1 MACLSVS
8 IGSWPIAQPIENHW
22 ITLNGGMLFDS
33 NLAAMTES
41 VTTPRSRSRSDRS
54 STRARERSAAAARSV
69 SAADAQPERAAAG
82 DAARDERTLD
92 LFGDPVLAPHDDG
105 SASGPSSRDDDPRV
119 SASAQERGGDS
130 EGDSARQATLDGFEA
145 EAAVAGAGEAI
156 APTIAAAHD
165 EDRDGMTADGQTTAV
180 HVSDG
185 VASDEAVAKTTEPI
199 PAAEAGANDV
209 AANRDVDA
217 SAAHAGT
224 RVLDDVAASDVAATR
239 VADAAARNDESAPNA
254 DNVTPAGDTHES
266 AHRNPASVVDD
277 VPVAEAIAE
286 AGVAAVSAAADAIP
300 STQRAEIAADAT
312 RATAAPRRRSEPSA
326 PKARRAASA
335 SARRATDDVPEEPPA
350 TVAATA
356 PPDSQPASDKRSSVE
371 RPADGSAPPASAAT
385 FVTKPSIDTSPAAP
399 DARGLVS
406 SDRLA
411 ALQAEVTRLTHA
423 ADREKRRVN
432 RLLLALAIV
441 VLATLVALI
450 MQTRQIAHLN
460 RDAAAQQLRID
471 RLAADLSTQQ
481 ASVMTLQEHHEALL
495 SQVDRLQR
503 AVSRDTAAKRVRR
516 AR

>member
-1 MACLSVS
+1 
-8 IGSWPIAQPIENHW
+8 
-22 ITLNGGMLFDS
+22 
-33 NLAAMTES
+33 MTES

-54 STRARERSAAAARSV
+54 STRARQRSAAAAPSV
-69 SAADAQPERAAAG
+69 SAAAAQPERAAAA

-92 LFGDPVLAPHDDG
+92 LFGDPVFARDDDV
-105 SASGPSSRDDDPRV
+105 SAAGPSSRDDDAR
-119 SASAQERGGDS
+119 ASAPTAERGDGS

-145 EAAVAGAGEAI
+145 EAAVASVAGADEMT
-156 APTIAAAHD
+156 APTTAALHE
-165 EDRDGMTADGQTTAV
+165 EDRDGMTADVQKNAV
-180 HVSDG
+180 HSSDG
-185 VASDEAVAKTTEPI
+185 VAANETVAKTTEPI
-199 PAAEAGANDV
+199 PAAEAGANDA

-217 SAAHAGT
+217 PAAHAST

-239 VADAAARNDESAPNA
+239 VPEAAVRNDEGAPNA
-254 DNVTPAGDTHES
+254 DNATPAGDAHES
-266 AHRNPASVVDD
+266 AQRNPASVVDD

-286 AGVAAVSAAADAIP
+286 AGVAAASAAADAIP

-312 RATAAPRRRSEPSA
+312 RATPAARRRSEPSA

-335 SARRATDDVPEEPPA
+335 SARRATDDVPGEPVT

-356 PPDSQPASDKRSSVE
+356 PADPQSASDTRSSAE
-371 RPADGSAPPASAAT
+371 RPADGSATPASAAT
-385 FVTKPSIDTSPAAP
+385 FVTKPSIDTSPTAP
-399 DARGLVS
+399 DTRGLVS

-411 ALQAEVTRLTHA
+411 ALQADVTRLTHS

-450 MQTRQIAHLN
+450 MQTRQIAHLKQ
-460 RDAAAQQLRID
+460 DAAAQQLRID

>member
-1 MACLSVS
+1 M
-8 IGSWPIAQPIENHW
+8 
-22 ITLNGGMLFDS
+22 
-33 NLAAMTES
+33 
-41 VTTPRSRSRSDRS
+41 
-54 STRARERSAAAARSV
+54 SAAA
-69 SAADAQPERAAAG
+69 AQPERAAAA

-92 LFGDPVLAPHDDG
+92 LFGDPVFARDDDV
-105 SASGPSSRDDDPRV
+105 SAAGPSSRDDDAR
-119 SASAQERGGDS
+119 ASAPTAERGDGS

-145 EAAVAGAGEAI
+145 EAAVASVAGADEMT
-156 APTIAAAHD
+156 APTTAALHE
-165 EDRDGMTADGQTTAV
+165 EDRDGMTADVQKNAV
-180 HVSDG
+180 HSSDG
-185 VASDEAVAKTTEPI
+185 VAANETVAKTTEPI
-199 PAAEAGANDV
+199 PAAEAGANDA

-217 SAAHAGT
+217 PAAHAST

-266 AHRNPASVVDD
+266 AQRNPASVVDD

-286 AGVAAVSAAADAIP
+286 AGVAAASAAADAIP

-312 RATAAPRRRSEPSA
+312 RATPAARRRSEPSA

-335 SARRATDDVPEEPPA
+335 SARRATDDVPEEPVT

-356 PPDSQPASDKRSSVE
+356 PADPQSASDTRSSAE
-371 RPADGSAPPASAAT
+371 RPADGSATPASAAT
-385 FVTKPSIDTSPAAP
+385 FVTKPSIDTSPTAP
-399 DARGLVS
+399 DTRGLVS

-411 ALQAEVTRLTHA
+411 ALQADVTRLTHS

-450 MQTRQIAHLN
+450 MQTRQIAHLKQ
-460 RDAAAQQLRID
+460 DAAAQQLRID

-503 AVSRDTAAKRVRR
+503 AVSRDPAVKRVRR

>member
-1 MACLSVS
+1 
-8 IGSWPIAQPIENHW
+8 
-22 ITLNGGMLFDS
+22 
-33 NLAAMTES
+33 MTES

-69 SAADAQPERAAAG
+69 TAAAAQPERAAAG

-105 SASGPSSRDDDPRV
+105 SASGPSSRDDDARV

-145 EAAVAGAGEAI
+145 EPAVATVTGAGEAI
-156 APTIAAAHD
+156 APTIAPGHD
-165 EDRDGMTADGQTTAV
+165 EDRDGMTADAQTTAV
-180 HVSDG
+180 HFSDG
-185 VASDEAVAKTTEPI
+185 VAPDETVAKTTEPI
-199 PAAEAGANDV
+199 PAAEAGANA

-217 SAAHAGT
+217 PAAHAGT
-224 RVLDDVAASDVAATR
+224 RVLDDVAAANVAATR
-239 VADAAARNDESAPNA
+239 VSDTAARNDESPSDSDNAAPL
-254 DNVTPAGDTHES
+254 GDVHES

-277 VPVAEAIAE
+277 APVAEAIAE

-312 RATAAPRRRSEPSA
+312 RATPVPRRRSEPSA

-335 SARRATDDVPEEPPA
+335 SARRATDDVPEEPVA

-356 PPDSQPASDKRSSVE
+356 PADPQSASDKRSSVE
-371 RPADGSAPPASAAT
+371 RPADGPAPPASAAT

-411 ALQAEVTRLTHA
+411 ALQADVTRLTHA

-450 MQTRQIAHLN
+450 MQTRQIARLKQ
-460 RDAAAQQLRID
+460 DAAAQQLRID

-503 AVSRDTAAKRVRR
+503 AVSRDTAVKRVRR

>member
-1 MACLSVS
+1 
-8 IGSWPIAQPIENHW
+8 
-22 ITLNGGMLFDS
+22 
-33 NLAAMTES
+33 MTES

-69 SAADAQPERAAAG
+69 SAAAAQPERAAAG

-145 EAAVAGAGEAI
+145 EAPVATVAGAGEAI
-156 APTIAAAHD
+156 APTIAAVHD
-165 EDRDGMTADGQTTAV
+165 EDRDGMTADAQTTAV
-180 HVSDG
+180 HFSDG
-185 VASDEAVAKTTEPI
+185 VAPDETVAKTTEPI
-199 PAAEAGANDV
+199 PAAEAGANA

-217 SAAHAGT
+217 PAAHAST
-224 RVLDDVAASDVAATR
+224 RVLDDVAASGVAATR

-254 DNVTPAGDTHES
+254 DNVIPAGDTHES
-266 AHRNPASVVDD
+266 AQRNPASVVDD
-277 VPVAEAIAE
+277 VPVAEAIAPTIAE
-286 AGVAAVSAAADAIP
+286 AGVAAASAAADATP
-300 STQRAEIAADAT
+300 SAQRAEIAADAT
-312 RATAAPRRRSEPSA
+312 RATPAARRRSEPSA

-335 SARRATDDVPEEPPA
+335 SARRAKDDVPEEPAA

-356 PPDSQPASDKRSSVE
+356 PADPHPASDARSSAE

-411 ALQAEVTRLTHA
+411 ALQADVTRLTHS

-441 VLATLVALI
+441 ALATLVALI
-450 MQTRQIAHLN
+450 MQTRQIAHLKQ
-460 RDAAAQQLRID
+460 DAAAQQLRID

>member
-1 MACLSVS
+1 
-8 IGSWPIAQPIENHW
+8 
-22 ITLNGGMLFDS
+22 
-33 NLAAMTES
+33 MTES

-69 SAADAQPERAAAG
+69 TAAAAQPERAAAG

-92 LFGDPVLAPHDDG
+92 LFGDPVLAPHDDV

-145 EAAVAGAGEAI
+145 EAAVATVAGAGEAI

-185 VASDEAVAKTTEPI
+185 VASDETVAKTTEPI
-199 PAAEAGANDV
+199 PAAEARANDA

-217 SAAHAGT
+217 PAAHAST
-224 RVLDDVAASDVAATR
+224 RLLDDVAASDVAATR
-239 VADAAARNDESAPNA
+239 VADTAARNDEGAPNA

-266 AHRNPASVVDD
+266 AQRNPASVVDD
-277 VPVAEAIAE
+277 APVATAIAPAIAE

-312 RATAAPRRRSEPSA
+312 RATPAPRRRSEPSA

-335 SARRATDDVPEEPPA
+335 SARRAKDDVPEEPA
-350 TVAATA
+350 GTVAATA
-356 PPDSQPASDKRSSVE
+356 PADPQSASDKRSSAE
-371 RPADGSAPPASAAT
+371 RPTDGPATPASAAT

-411 ALQAEVTRLTHA
+411 ALQADVTRLTQA

-450 MQTRQIAHLN
+450 MQTRQIAHLKQ
-460 RDAAAQQLRID
+460 DAAAQQLRID
-471 RLAADLSTQQ
+471 RLAADVSTQQ

-503 AVSRDTAAKRVRR
+503 AVSRDTAVKRVRR

>member
-1 MACLSVS
+1 
-8 IGSWPIAQPIENHW
+8 
-22 ITLNGGMLFDS
+22 
-33 NLAAMTES
+33 MTES

-69 SAADAQPERAAAG
+69 SAAAAQPERAAAG

-105 SASGPSSRDDDPRV
+105 SASGPSSRDDDARV

-145 EAAVAGAGEAI
+145 EAAVATVAGAGEAI

-165 EDRDGMTADGQTTAV
+165 EDRDGMTADAQTTAV
-180 HVSDG
+180 HFSDG
-185 VASDEAVAKTTEPI
+185 VAPDETVAKTTEPI
-199 PAAEAGANDV
+199 PAAEAGANA

-217 SAAHAGT
+217 PAAHAGT
-224 RVLDDVAASDVAATR
+224 RVLDDVAASGVAATR
-239 VADAAARNDESAPNA
+239 VADAAARNDESASDSDNA
-254 DNVTPAGDTHES
+254 APLGDVHES

-286 AGVAAVSAAADAIP
+286 AGVAAASAAADAIP
-300 STQRAEIAADAT
+300 FTQRAEIAADAR
-312 RATAAPRRRSEPSA
+312 RATPAPRRRSEPSA

-335 SARRATDDVPEEPPA
+335 SARRATDDVPEEPVA

-356 PPDSQPASDKRSSVE
+356 PADPQPASDKRSSAE
-371 RPADGSAPPASAAT
+371 RPADGSATPASAAT

-411 ALQAEVTRLTHA
+411 ALQADVTRLTHA

-450 MQTRQIAHLN
+450 MQTRQIAHLKQ
-460 RDAAAQQLRID
+460 DAAAQQLRID

>member
-1 MACLSVS
+1 
-8 IGSWPIAQPIENHW
+8 
-22 ITLNGGMLFDS
+22 
-33 NLAAMTES
+33 MTES

-54 STRARERSAAAARSV
+54 STRARQRSAAAAPSV
-69 SAADAQPERAAAG
+69 SAAAAQPERAAAA

-92 LFGDPVLAPHDDG
+92 LFGDPVFARDDDV
-105 SASGPSSRDDDPRV
+105 SAAGPSSRDDDAR
-119 SASAQERGGDS
+119 ASAPTAERSDGS

-145 EAAVAGAGEAI
+145 EAAVASVAGADEMT
-156 APTIAAAHD
+156 APTTAALHE
-165 EDRDGMTADGQTTAV
+165 EDRDGMTADVQKNAV
-180 HVSDG
+180 HSSDG
-185 VASDEAVAKTTEPI
+185 VAANETVAKTTEPI
-199 PAAEAGANDV
+199 PAAEAGANDA

-217 SAAHAGT
+217 PAAHAST

-239 VADAAARNDESAPNA
+239 VPEAAVRNDEGAPNA
-254 DNVTPAGDTHES
+254 DNATPAGDAHES
-266 AHRNPASVVDD
+266 AQRNPASVVDD

-286 AGVAAVSAAADAIP
+286 AGVAAASAAADANP

-312 RATAAPRRRSEPSA
+312 RATPAARRRSEPSA

-335 SARRATDDVPEEPPA
+335 SARRATDDVPGEPVT

-356 PPDSQPASDKRSSVE
+356 PADPQSASDTRSSAE
-371 RPADGSAPPASAAT
+371 RPADGSATPASAAT
-385 FVTKPSIDTSPAAP
+385 FVTKPSIDTSPTAP
-399 DARGLVS
+399 DTRGLVS

-411 ALQAEVTRLTHA
+411 ALQADVTRLTHS

-450 MQTRQIAHLN
+450 MQTRQIAHLKQ
-460 RDAAAQQLRID
+460 DAAAQQLRID

-503 AVSRDTAAKRVRR
+503 AVSRDTAVKRVRR

>member
-1 MACLSVS
+1 
-8 IGSWPIAQPIENHW
+8 
-22 ITLNGGMLFDS
+22 
-33 NLAAMTES
+33 MTES

-69 SAADAQPERAAAG
+69 SAAAAQPERAAAG

-92 LFGDPVLAPHDDG
+92 LFGDPVLAPHDDV
-105 SASGPSSRDDDPRV
+105 SASGPSSRDDDARV

-145 EAAVAGAGEAI
+145 EAAVATVAGAGEAI
-156 APTIAAAHD
+156 ASTIAPAHD
-165 EDRDGMTADGQTTAV
+165 EDRDGMTADAQTTAV
-180 HVSDG
+180 HFSDG
-185 VASDEAVAKTTEPI
+185 VAPDETVAKTIEPI
-199 PAAEAGANDV
+199 PAAEAGANDA

-217 SAAHAGT
+217 PAAHAST

-239 VADAAARNDESAPNA
+239 LADAAARNDESARNA

-266 AHRNPASVVDD
+266 AQRNPASVVDD

-286 AGVAAVSAAADAIP
+286 AGVAAASVVADATP

-312 RATAAPRRRSEPSA
+312 RATPAPRRRSEPSA

-335 SARRATDDVPEEPPA
+335 SARRATGDVRDPAA

-356 PPDSQPASDKRSSVE
+356 PADSQPASDKRSSVE
-371 RPADGSAPPASAAT
+371 RPADGSAAPASAAM

-411 ALQAEVTRLTHA
+411 ALQADVTRLTHS

-450 MQTRQIAHLN
+450 MQTRQIARLKQ
-460 RDAAAQQLRID
+460 DAAAQQLRID

>member
-1 MACLSVS
+1 MAGHRFRSTC
-8 IGSWPIAQPIENHW
+8 GSAPRGPRYPI
-22 ITLNGGMLFDS
+22 
-33 NLAAMTES
+33 AMTES

-54 STRARERSAAAARSV
+54 STRARQRSAAAAPSV
-69 SAADAQPERAAAG
+69 SAAAAQPERAAAA

-92 LFGDPVLAPHDDG
+92 LFGDPVFARDDDV
-105 SASGPSSRDDDPRV
+105 SAAGPSSRDDDAR
-119 SASAQERGGDS
+119 ASAPTAERGDGS

-145 EAAVAGAGEAI
+145 EAAVASVAGADEMT
-156 APTIAAAHD
+156 APTTAALHE
-165 EDRDGMTADGQTTAV
+165 EDRDGMTADVQKNAV
-180 HVSDG
+180 HSSDG
-185 VASDEAVAKTTEPI
+185 VAANETVAKTTEPI
-199 PAAEAGANDV
+199 PAAEAGANDA

-217 SAAHAGT
+217 PAAHAST

-266 AHRNPASVVDD
+266 AQRNPASVVDD

-286 AGVAAVSAAADAIP
+286 AGVAAASAAADAIP

-312 RATAAPRRRSEPSA
+312 RATPAARRRSEPSA

-335 SARRATDDVPEEPPA
+335 SARRATDDVPEEPVT

-356 PPDSQPASDKRSSVE
+356 PADPQSASDTRSSAE
-371 RPADGSAPPASAAT
+371 RPADGSATPASAAT
-385 FVTKPSIDTSPAAP
+385 FVTKPSIDTSPTAP
-399 DARGLVS
+399 DTRGLVS

-411 ALQAEVTRLTHA
+411 ALQADVTRLTHS

-450 MQTRQIAHLN
+450 MQTRQIAHLKQ
-460 RDAAAQQLRID
+460 DAAAQQLRID

>member
-1 MACLSVS
+1 
-8 IGSWPIAQPIENHW
+8 
-22 ITLNGGMLFDS
+22 
-33 NLAAMTES
+33 MTES

-54 STRARERSAAAARSV
+54 STRARQRSAAAAPSV
-69 SAADAQPERAAAG
+69 SAAAAQPERAAAA

-92 LFGDPVLAPHDDG
+92 LFGDPVFARDDDV
-105 SASGPSSRDDDPRV
+105 SAAGPSSRDDDAR
-119 SASAQERGGDS
+119 ASAPTAERGDGS

-145 EAAVAGAGEAI
+145 EAAVASVAGADEMT
-156 APTIAAAHD
+156 APTTAALHE
-165 EDRDGMTADGQTTAV
+165 EDRDGMTADVQKNAV
-180 HVSDG
+180 HSSDG
-185 VASDEAVAKTTEPI
+185 VAANETVAKTTEPI
-199 PAAEAGANDV
+199 PAAEAGANDA

-217 SAAHAGT
+217 PAAHAST

-266 AHRNPASVVDD
+266 AQRNPASVVDD

-286 AGVAAVSAAADAIP
+286 AGVAAASAAADAIP

-312 RATAAPRRRSEPSA
+312 RATPAARRRSEPSA

-335 SARRATDDVPEEPPA
+335 SARRATDDVPEEPVT

-356 PPDSQPASDKRSSVE
+356 PADPQSASDTRSSAE
-371 RPADGSAPPASAAT
+371 RPADGSATPASAAT
-385 FVTKPSIDTSPAAP
+385 FVTKPSIDTSPTAP
-399 DARGLVS
+399 DTRGLVS

-411 ALQAEVTRLTHA
+411 ALQADVTRLTHS

-450 MQTRQIAHLN
+450 MQTRQIAHLKQ
-460 RDAAAQQLRID
+460 DAAAQQLRID

>member
-1 MACLSVS
+1 
-8 IGSWPIAQPIENHW
+8 
-22 ITLNGGMLFDS
+22 
-33 NLAAMTES
+33 MTES

-69 SAADAQPERAAAG
+69 SAAAAQPERAAAG

-92 LFGDPVLAPHDDG
+92 LFGDPVLAPHDDV
-105 SASGPSSRDDDPRV
+105 SASGPSSRDDDARV
-119 SASAQERGGDS
+119 SASAPERGEDS

-145 EAAVAGAGEAI
+145 EAAVATVAGAGEAI
-156 APTIAAAHD
+156 APTIAPGHD
-165 EDRDGMTADGQTTAV
+165 EDRDGMTADAQTTAV
-180 HVSDG
+180 HFSDG
-185 VASDEAVAKTTEPI
+185 VAPDETVAKTTEPI
-199 PAAEAGANDV
+199 PAAEAGAND
-209 AANRDVDA
+209 ATANRDVDA
-217 SAAHAGT
+217 PAAHAGT
-224 RVLDDVAASDVAATR
+224 RVLDDVAAANVAATR
-239 VADAAARNDESAPNA
+239 VSDTAARNDESAPDAGNA
-254 DNVTPAGDTHES
+254 APLGDVHES

-277 VPVAEAIAE
+277 ASVATAIAPTIAE
-286 AGVAAVSAAADAIP
+286 AGVAAASIAADAIP

-312 RATAAPRRRSEPSA
+312 RATPAARRRSEPSA

-335 SARRATDDVPEEPPA
+335 SARRAKDDVPEEPAA

-356 PPDSQPASDKRSSVE
+356 PADPQPASDKRSSAE

-411 ALQAEVTRLTHA
+411 ALQADVTRLTHS

-450 MQTRQIAHLN
+450 MQTRQIAHLKQ
-460 RDAAAQQLRID
+460 DAAAQQLRID

>member
-1 MACLSVS
+1 
-8 IGSWPIAQPIENHW
+8 
-22 ITLNGGMLFDS
+22 
-33 NLAAMTES
+33 MTES

-54 STRARERSAAAARSV
+54 STRARQRSAAAAPSV
-69 SAADAQPERAAAG
+69 SAAAAQPERAAAA

-92 LFGDPVLAPHDDG
+92 LFGDPVFARDDDV
-105 SASGPSSRDDDPRV
+105 SAAGPSSRDDDAR
-119 SASAQERGGDS
+119 ASAPTAERGNCS

-145 EAAVAGAGEAI
+145 EAAVASVAGADEMT
-156 APTIAAAHD
+156 APTTAVLHE
-165 EDRDGMTADGQTTAV
+165 EDRDGMTADVQKNAV
-180 HVSDG
+180 HSSDG
-185 VASDEAVAKTTEPI
+185 VAANETVAKTTEPI
-199 PAAEAGANDV
+199 PAAEAGANDA

-217 SAAHAGT
+217 PAAHAST

-239 VADAAARNDESAPNA
+239 VPDAAVRNDEGAPNA
-254 DNVTPAGDTHES
+254 DNATPAGDTHES
-266 AHRNPASVVDD
+266 EQRNPASVVDD
-277 VPVAEAIAE
+277 VPVTEAIAE
-286 AGVAAVSAAADAIP
+286 AGVAAASAAADAIP

-312 RATAAPRRRSEPSA
+312 RATPAARRRSEPSA

-335 SARRATDDVPEEPPA
+335 SARRATDDVPGEPVT

-356 PPDSQPASDKRSSVE
+356 PADPQSASDTRSSAE
-371 RPADGSAPPASAAT
+371 RPADGSATPASAAT
-385 FVTKPSIDTSPAAP
+385 FVTKPSIDTSPTAP
-399 DARGLVS
+399 DTRGLVS

-411 ALQAEVTRLTHA
+411 ALQADVTRLTHS

-450 MQTRQIAHLN
+450 MQTRQIAHLKQ
-460 RDAAAQQLRID
+460 DAAAQQLRID

>member
-1 MACLSVS
+1 
-8 IGSWPIAQPIENHW
+8 
-22 ITLNGGMLFDS
+22 
-33 NLAAMTES
+33 MTES

-54 STRARERSAAAARSV
+54 STRARQRSAAAAPSV
-69 SAADAQPERAAAG
+69 SAAAAQPERAAAA

-92 LFGDPVLAPHDDG
+92 LFGDPVFARDDDV
-105 SASGPSSRDDDPRV
+105 SAAGPSSRDDDAR
-119 SASAQERGGDS
+119 ASAPTAERGDGS

-145 EAAVAGAGEAI
+145 EAAVASVAGADEMT
-156 APTIAAAHD
+156 APTTAALHE
-165 EDRDGMTADGQTTAV
+165 EDRDGMTADVQKNAV
-180 HVSDG
+180 HSSDG
-185 VASDEAVAKTTEPI
+185 VAANETVAKTTEPI
-199 PAAEAGANDV
+199 PAAEAGANDA

-217 SAAHAGT
+217 PAAHAST

-266 AHRNPASVVDD
+266 AQRNPASVVDD

-286 AGVAAVSAAADAIP
+286 AGVAAASAAADAIP

-312 RATAAPRRRSEPSA
+312 RATPAARRRSEPSA

-335 SARRATDDVPEEPPA
+335 SARRATDDVPEEPVT

-356 PPDSQPASDKRSSVE
+356 PADPQSASDTRSSAE
-371 RPADGSAPPASAAT
+371 RPADGSATPASAAT
-385 FVTKPSIDTSPAAP
+385 FVTKPSIDTSPTAP
-399 DARGLVS
+399 DTRGLVS

-411 ALQAEVTRLTHA
+411 ALQADVTRLTHS

-450 MQTRQIAHLN
+450 MQTRQIAHLKQ
-460 RDAAAQQLRID
+460 DAAAQQLRID

-503 AVSRDTAAKRVRR
+503 AVSRDPAVKRVRR

>member
-1 MACLSVS
+1 M
-8 IGSWPIAQPIENHW
+8 
-22 ITLNGGMLFDS
+22 F
-33 NLAAMTES
+33 
-41 VTTPRSRSRSDRS
+41 
-54 STRARERSAAAARSV
+54 ARDDDV
-69 SAADAQPERAAAG
+69 SAA
-82 DAARDERTLD
+82 
-92 LFGDPVLAPHDDG
+92 
-105 SASGPSSRDDDPRV
+105 GPSSRDDDAR
-119 SASAQERGGDS
+119 ASAPTAERGNGS

-145 EAAVAGAGEAI
+145 EAAVASVAGADEMT
-156 APTIAAAHD
+156 APTTAALHE
-165 EDRDGMTADGQTTAV
+165 EDRDGMTADVQKNAV
-180 HVSDG
+180 HSSDG
-185 VASDEAVAKTTEPI
+185 VAANETVAKTTEPI
-199 PAAEAGANDV
+199 PAAEAGANDA

-217 SAAHAGT
+217 PAAHAST

-239 VADAAARNDESAPNA
+239 VPEAAVRNDEGAPNA
-254 DNVTPAGDTHES
+254 DNATPAGDTHEL
-266 AHRNPASVVDD
+266 AQRNRASVVDD

-286 AGVAAVSAAADAIP
+286 AGVAAASAAADANP

-312 RATAAPRRRSEPSA
+312 RATPAARRRSEPSA

-335 SARRATDDVPEEPPA
+335 SARRATDDVPGEPVT

-356 PPDSQPASDKRSSVE
+356 PADPQSASDTRSSAE
-371 RPADGSAPPASAAT
+371 RPADGSATPASAAT
-385 FVTKPSIDTSPAAP
+385 FVTKPSIDTSPTAP
-399 DARGLVS
+399 DTRGLVS

-411 ALQAEVTRLTHA
+411 ALQADVTRLTHS

-450 MQTRQIAHLN
+450 MQTRQIAHLKQ
-460 RDAAAQQLRID
+460 DAAAQQLRID

>member
-1 MACLSVS
+1 
-8 IGSWPIAQPIENHW
+8 
-22 ITLNGGMLFDS
+22 
-33 NLAAMTES
+33 MTES

-54 STRARERSAAAARSV
+54 STRARQRSAAAARSV
-69 SAADAQPERAAAG
+69 MAAAAQPERAAAG

-92 LFGDPVLAPHDDG
+92 LFGDPVLEPHDDG
-105 SASGPSSRDDDPRV
+105 SASGPSSRDDDARV

-156 APTIAAAHD
+156 APTIAAVHE
-165 EDRDGMTADGQTTAV
+165 EDRDGVMADAQTTAV
-180 HVSDG
+180 HFSDG
-185 VASDEAVAKTTEPI
+185 VAPDETVAKTTEPI
-199 PAAEAGANDV
+199 PAAEARANDA

-217 SAAHAGT
+217 PAAHAST
-224 RVLDDVAASDVAATR
+224 RLLDDVAASDVAATR
-239 VADAAARNDESAPNA
+239 VADTAARNDEGAPNA

-266 AHRNPASVVDD
+266 AQRNPASVVDD
-277 VPVAEAIAE
+277 APVAKAIAPAITE
-286 AGVAAVSAAADAIP
+286 AGVAAASAAADAIP

-312 RATAAPRRRSEPSA
+312 RATPAARRRSEPSA

-335 SARRATDDVPEEPPA
+335 SARRAKDDVPEEPAA

-356 PPDSQPASDKRSSVE
+356 PADSQPASDKRSSVE
-371 RPADGSAPPASAAT
+371 RPADGSAAPASAAT

-411 ALQAEVTRLTHA
+411 ALQADVTRLTHS

-450 MQTRQIAHLN
+450 MQTRQIARLKQ
-460 RDAAAQQLRID
+460 DAAAQQLRID

-503 AVSRDTAAKRVRR
+503 AVSRDTAPKRVRR

>member
-1 MACLSVS
+1 
-8 IGSWPIAQPIENHW
+8 
-22 ITLNGGMLFDS
+22 
-33 NLAAMTES
+33 MTES

-69 SAADAQPERAAAG
+69 SAAAAQPERAAAG

-130 EGDSARQATLDGFEA
+130 EGDSARQGTLDGFEA
-145 EAAVAGAGEAI
+145 VAGAGKAI
-156 APTIAAAHD
+156 APTIAPRHD
-165 EDRDGMTADGQTTAV
+165 EDRDGMTADGQPTAV
-180 HVSDG
+180 HFSDG
-185 VASDEAVAKTTEPI
+185 VAPDETVAKTTEPI
-199 PAAEAGANDV
+199 PAAEAGANDA

-239 VADAAARNDESAPNA
+239 LADVAARNDESAPNA

-266 AHRNPASVVDD
+266 AQRNPASVVDD
-277 VPVAEAIAE
+277 VPVAEAIAPTIAE
-286 AGVAAVSAAADAIP
+286 AGVAAASIAADAI
-300 STQRAEIAADAT
+300 SSRQHAEIAADAT
-312 RATAAPRRRSEPSA
+312 RATPAPRRRSEPSA

-335 SARRATDDVPEEPPA
+335 SARRATDDVPEEPAA

-356 PPDSQPASDKRSSVE
+356 PADPQSASDKRSSAE
-371 RPADGSAPPASAAT
+371 RGADGSAPPASAAT

-411 ALQAEVTRLTHA
+411 ALQADVTRLTHS

-450 MQTRQIAHLN
+450 MQTRQIAHLKQ
-460 RDAAAQQLRID
+460 DAAAQQLRID

>member
-1 MACLSVS
+1 
-8 IGSWPIAQPIENHW
+8 
-22 ITLNGGMLFDS
+22 
-33 NLAAMTES
+33 MTES

-54 STRARERSAAAARSV
+54 STRARQRSAAAAPSV
-69 SAADAQPERAAAG
+69 SAAAAQPKRAAAA

-92 LFGDPVLAPHDDG
+92 LFGDPVFAPDDNV
-105 SASGPSSRDDDPRV
+105 SAAGPSSRDDDAR
-119 SASAQERGGDS
+119 ASAPTAERGDGS

-145 EAAVAGAGEAI
+145 EAAVASVAGADEMT
-156 APTIAAAHD
+156 APTTAALHE
-165 EDRDGMTADGQTTAV
+165 EDRDGMTADVQKNAV
-180 HVSDG
+180 HSSDG
-185 VASDEAVAKTTEPI
+185 VAANETVAKTTEPI
-199 PAAEAGANDV
+199 PAAEAGANDA

-217 SAAHAGT
+217 PAAHAST

-266 AHRNPASVVDD
+266 EQRNPASAVDD
-277 VPVAEAIAE
+277 APVAKAIAPTIAE
-286 AGVAAVSAAADAIP
+286 AGVAAASAAADANP

-312 RATAAPRRRSEPSA
+312 RATPAARRRSEPSA

-335 SARRATDDVPEEPPA
+335 SARRATDDVPGEPVT

-356 PPDSQPASDKRSSVE
+356 PADPQSASDTRSSAE
-371 RPADGSAPPASAAT
+371 RPADGSATPASAAT
-385 FVTKPSIDTSPAAP
+385 FVTKPSIDTSPTAP
-399 DARGLVS
+399 DTRGLVS

-411 ALQAEVTRLTHA
+411 ALQADVTRLTRS

-450 MQTRQIAHLN
+450 MQTRQIAHLKQ
-460 RDAAAQQLRID
+460 DAAAQQLRID

-503 AVSRDTAAKRVRR
+503 AVSRDTAVKRVRR

>member
-1 MACLSVS
+1 MFA
-8 IGSWPIAQPIENHW
+8 PDDN
-22 ITLNGGMLFDS
+22 
-33 NLAAMTES
+33 
-41 VTTPRSRSRSDRS
+41 
-54 STRARERSAAAARSV
+54 V
-69 SAADAQPERAAAG
+69 SAA
-82 DAARDERTLD
+82 
-92 LFGDPVLAPHDDG
+92 
-105 SASGPSSRDDDPRV
+105 GPSSRDDDAR
-119 SASAQERGGDS
+119 ASAPTAERGDGS

-145 EAAVAGAGEAI
+145 EAAVASVAGADEMT
-156 APTIAAAHD
+156 APTTAALHE
-165 EDRDGMTADGQTTAV
+165 EDRDGMTADVQKNAV
-180 HVSDG
+180 HSSDG
-185 VASDEAVAKTTEPI
+185 VAANETVAKTTEPI
-199 PAAEAGANDV
+199 PAAEAGANDA

-217 SAAHAGT
+217 PAAHAST

-266 AHRNPASVVDD
+266 EQRNPASAVDD
-277 VPVAEAIAE
+277 APVAKAIAPTIAE
-286 AGVAAVSAAADAIP
+286 AGVAAASAAADANP

-312 RATAAPRRRSEPSA
+312 RATPAARRRSEPSA

-335 SARRATDDVPEEPPA
+335 SARRATDDVPGEPVT

-356 PPDSQPASDKRSSVE
+356 PADPQSASDTRSSAE
-371 RPADGSAPPASAAT
+371 RPADGSATPASAAT
-385 FVTKPSIDTSPAAP
+385 FVTKPSIDTSPTAP
-399 DARGLVS
+399 DTRGLVS

-411 ALQAEVTRLTHA
+411 ALQADVTRLTRS

-450 MQTRQIAHLN
+450 MQTRQIAHLKQ
-460 RDAAAQQLRID
+460 DAAAQQLRID

-503 AVSRDTAAKRVRR
+503 AVSRDTAVKRVRR

>member
-1 MACLSVS
+1 
-8 IGSWPIAQPIENHW
+8 
-22 ITLNGGMLFDS
+22 
-33 NLAAMTES
+33 MTES

-54 STRARERSAAAARSV
+54 STRARQRSAAAAPSV
-69 SAADAQPERAAAG
+69 SAAAAQPERASAA

-92 LFGDPVLAPHDDG
+92 LFGDPVFARDDDV
-105 SASGPSSRDDDPRV
+105 SAAGPSSRDDDAR
-119 SASAQERGGDS
+119 ASAPTAERGNCS

-145 EAAVAGAGEAI
+145 EAAVASVAGADEMT
-156 APTIAAAHD
+156 APTTAALHE
-165 EDRDGMTADGQTTAV
+165 EDRDGMTADVQKNAV
-180 HVSDG
+180 HSSDG
-185 VASDEAVAKTTEPI
+185 VAANETVAKTTEPI
-199 PAAEAGANDV
+199 PAAEAGANDA

-217 SAAHAGT
+217 PAAHAST

-239 VADAAARNDESAPNA
+239 VPEAAVRNDEGAPNA
-254 DNVTPAGDTHES
+254 DNATPAGDAHES
-266 AHRNPASVVDD
+266 AQRNPASVVDD

-286 AGVAAVSAAADAIP
+286 AGVAAASAAADAIP

-312 RATAAPRRRSEPSA
+312 RATPAARRRSEPSA

-335 SARRATDDVPEEPPA
+335 SARRATDDVPGEPVT

-356 PPDSQPASDKRSSVE
+356 LADPQSASDTRSSAE
-371 RPADGSAPPASAAT
+371 RPADGSATPASAAT
-385 FVTKPSIDTSPAAP
+385 FVTKPSIDTSPTAP
-399 DARGLVS
+399 DTRGLVS

-411 ALQAEVTRLTHA
+411 ALQADVTRLTHS

-450 MQTRQIAHLN
+450 MQTRQIAHLKQ
-460 RDAAAQQLRID
+460 DAAAQQLRID

>member
-1 MACLSVS
+1 
-8 IGSWPIAQPIENHW
+8 
-22 ITLNGGMLFDS
+22 
-33 NLAAMTES
+33 MTES

-54 STRARERSAAAARSV
+54 STRARQRSAAAAPSV
-69 SAADAQPERAAAG
+69 SAAAAQPERAAAA

-92 LFGDPVLAPHDDG
+92 LFGDPVFARDDDV
-105 SASGPSSRDDDPRV
+105 SAAGPSSRDDDAR
-119 SASAQERGGDS
+119 ASAPTAERGDGS

-145 EAAVAGAGEAI
+145 EAAVASVAGADEMT
-156 APTIAAAHD
+156 APTTAALHE
-165 EDRDGMTADGQTTAV
+165 EDRDGMTADVQKNAV
-180 HVSDG
+180 HSSDG
-185 VASDEAVAKTTEPI
+185 VAANETVAKTTEPI
-199 PAAEAGANDV
+199 PAAEAGANDA

-217 SAAHAGT
+217 PSAHAST

-266 AHRNPASVVDD
+266 AQRNPASVVDD

-286 AGVAAVSAAADAIP
+286 AGVAAASAAADAIP

-312 RATAAPRRRSEPSA
+312 RATPAARRRSEPSA

-335 SARRATDDVPEEPPA
+335 SARRATDDVPGEPVT

-356 PPDSQPASDKRSSVE
+356 PADPQSASDTRSSAE
-371 RPADGSAPPASAAT
+371 RPADGSATPASAAT
-385 FVTKPSIDTSPAAP
+385 FVTKPSIDTSPTAP
-399 DARGLVS
+399 DTRGLVS

-411 ALQAEVTRLTHA
+411 ALQADVTRLTHS

-450 MQTRQIAHLN
+450 MQTRQIAHLKQ
-460 RDAAAQQLRID
+460 DAAAQQLRID

-503 AVSRDTAAKRVRR
+503 AVSRDPAVKRVRR

>member
-1 MACLSVS
+1 MAGHRFRSTC
-8 IGSWPIAQPIENHW
+8 GSAPRGPRYPI
-22 ITLNGGMLFDS
+22 
-33 NLAAMTES
+33 AMTES

-54 STRARERSAAAARSV
+54 STRARQRSAAAAPSV
-69 SAADAQPERAAAG
+69 SAAAAQPERAAAA

-92 LFGDPVLAPHDDG
+92 LFGDPVFARDDDV
-105 SASGPSSRDDDPRV
+105 SAAGPSSRDDDAR
-119 SASAQERGGDS
+119 ASAPTAERGDGS

-145 EAAVAGAGEAI
+145 EAAVASVAGADEMT
-156 APTIAAAHD
+156 APTTAALHE
-165 EDRDGMTADGQTTAV
+165 EDRDGMTADVQKNAV
-180 HVSDG
+180 HSSDG
-185 VASDEAVAKTTEPI
+185 VAANETVAKTTEPI
-199 PAAEAGANDV
+199 PAAEAGANDA

-217 SAAHAGT
+217 PAAHAST

-239 VADAAARNDESAPNA
+239 VPEAAVRNDEGAPNA
-254 DNVTPAGDTHES
+254 DNATPAGDAHES
-266 AHRNPASVVDD
+266 AQRNPASVVDD

-286 AGVAAVSAAADAIP
+286 AGVAAASAAADAIP

-312 RATAAPRRRSEPSA
+312 RATPAARRRSEPSA

-335 SARRATDDVPEEPPA
+335 SARRATDDVPGEPVT

-356 PPDSQPASDKRSSVE
+356 PADPQSASDTRSSAE
-371 RPADGSAPPASAAT
+371 RPADGSATPASAAT
-385 FVTKPSIDTSPAAP
+385 FVTKPSIDTSPTAP
-399 DARGLVS
+399 DTRGLVS

-411 ALQAEVTRLTHA
+411 ALQADVTRLTHS

-450 MQTRQIAHLN
+450 MQTRQIAHLKQ
-460 RDAAAQQLRID
+460 DAAAQQLRID

>member
-1 MACLSVS
+1 MGA
-8 IGSWPIAQPIENHW
+8 GQ
-22 ITLNGGMLFDS
+22 FDS

-54 STRARERSAAAARSV
+54 STRARQRSAAAAPSV
-69 SAADAQPERAAAG
+69 SAAAAQPERAAAA

-92 LFGDPVLAPHDDG
+92 LFGDPVFARDDDV
-105 SASGPSSRDDDPRV
+105 SAAGPSSRDDDAR
-119 SASAQERGGDS
+119 ASAPTAERGDGS

-145 EAAVAGAGEAI
+145 EAAVASVAGADEMT
-156 APTIAAAHD
+156 APTTAALHE
-165 EDRDGMTADGQTTAV
+165 EDRDGMTADVQKNAV
-180 HVSDG
+180 HSSDG
-185 VASDEAVAKTTEPI
+185 VAANETVAKTTEPI
-199 PAAEAGANDV
+199 PAAEAGANDA

-217 SAAHAGT
+217 PAAHAST

-266 AHRNPASVVDD
+266 EQRNPASAVDD
-277 VPVAEAIAE
+277 APVAKAIAPTIAE
-286 AGVAAVSAAADAIP
+286 AGVAAASAAADAIP

-312 RATAAPRRRSEPSA
+312 RATPAARRRSEPSA

-335 SARRATDDVPEEPPA
+335 SARRATDDVPEEPVT

-356 PPDSQPASDKRSSVE
+356 PADPQSASDTRSSAE
-371 RPADGSAPPASAAT
+371 RPADGSATPASAAT
-385 FVTKPSIDTSPAAP
+385 FVTKPSIDTSPTAP
-399 DARGLVS
+399 DTRGLVS

-411 ALQAEVTRLTHA
+411 ALQADVTRLTHS

-450 MQTRQIAHLN
+450 MQTRQIAHLKQ
-460 RDAAAQQLRID
+460 DAAAQQLRID

-503 AVSRDTAAKRVRR
+503 AVSRDTAVKRVRR

>member
-1 MACLSVS
+1 
-8 IGSWPIAQPIENHW
+8 
-22 ITLNGGMLFDS
+22 
-33 NLAAMTES
+33 MTES

-69 SAADAQPERAAAG
+69 TAAAAQPERAAAG

-92 LFGDPVLAPHDDG
+92 LFGDPVLAPHDDV
-105 SASGPSSRDDDPRV
+105 SASGSSSRDDDARV
-119 SASAQERGGDS
+119 SASAQERGEDS
-130 EGDSARQATLDGFEA
+130 EGDSARQATLDGFDA

-156 APTIAAAHD
+156 APTIATVHE
-165 EDRDGMTADGQTTAV
+165 EDRDGVMADAQTTAV
-180 HVSDG
+180 HFGDG
-185 VASDEAVAKTTEPI
+185 IAPDETVAKTTEPI
-199 PAAEAGANDV
+199 PAAEARANDA
-209 AANRDVDA
+209 AANRAVDA
-217 SAAHAGT
+217 PAAHAST

-239 VADAAARNDESAPNA
+239 VADTAARNDEGAPNA
-254 DNVTPAGDTHES
+254 DNVAAAGDTHES
-266 AHRNPASVVDD
+266 AQRNPASVVDD
-277 VPVAEAIAE
+277 APVAKAIAPAITE
-286 AGVAAVSAAADAIP
+286 AGVAAASAAADATP

-312 RATAAPRRRSEPSA
+312 RATPAARRRSEPSA
-326 PKARRAASA
+326 SKARRAASA
-335 SARRATDDVPEEPPA
+335 SSRRATGDTPEEPLA
-350 TVAATA
+350 TVTATA
-356 PPDSQPASDKRSSVE
+356 PADPHPASDTGSSAE

-411 ALQAEVTRLTHA
+411 ALQADVTRLTYA

-450 MQTRQIAHLN
+450 MQTRQIAHLKQ
-460 RDAAAQQLRID
+460 DAAAQQLRID

>member
-1 MACLSVS
+1 
-8 IGSWPIAQPIENHW
+8 
-22 ITLNGGMLFDS
+22 
-33 NLAAMTES
+33 MTES

-54 STRARERSAAAARSV
+54 STRARQRSAAAAPSV
-69 SAADAQPERAAAG
+69 SAAAAQPERAAAA

-92 LFGDPVLAPHDDG
+92 LFGDPVFARDDDV
-105 SASGPSSRDDDPRV
+105 SAAGPSSRDDDAR
-119 SASAQERGGDS
+119 ASAPTAERGNGS

-145 EAAVAGAGEAI
+145 EAAVASVAGADEMT
-156 APTIAAAHD
+156 APTTAALHE
-165 EDRDGMTADGQTTAV
+165 EDRDGMTADVQKNAV
-180 HVSDG
+180 HSSDG
-185 VASDEAVAKTTEPI
+185 VAANETVAKTTEPN
-199 PAAEAGANDV
+199 PAAEAGANDA

-217 SAAHAGT
+217 PAAHAST

-266 AHRNPASVVDD
+266 EQRNPASVVDD
-277 VPVAEAIAE
+277 VPVTEAIAE
-286 AGVAAVSAAADAIP
+286 AGVAAASAAADAIP

-312 RATAAPRRRSEPSA
+312 RATPAARRRSEPPA

-335 SARRATDDVPEEPPA
+335 SARRATDDVPGEPVT

-356 PPDSQPASDKRSSVE
+356 PADPQSASDTRSSAE
-371 RPADGSAPPASAAT
+371 RPADGSATPASAAT
-385 FVTKPSIDTSPAAP
+385 FVTKPSIDTSPTAP
-399 DARGLVS
+399 DTRGLVS

-411 ALQAEVTRLTHA
+411 ALQADVTRLTHS

-450 MQTRQIAHLN
+450 MQTRQIAHLKQ
-460 RDAAAQQLRID
+460 DAAAQQLRID

-503 AVSRDTAAKRVRR
+503 AVSRDPAVKRVRR

>member
-1 MACLSVS
+1 
-8 IGSWPIAQPIENHW
+8 
-22 ITLNGGMLFDS
+22 
-33 NLAAMTES
+33 MTES

-54 STRARERSAAAARSV
+54 STRARQRSAAAAPSV
-69 SAADAQPERAAAG
+69 SAAAAQPERAAAA

-92 LFGDPVLAPHDDG
+92 LFGDPVFAPDDDV
-105 SASGPSSRDDDPRV
+105 SAAGPSSRDDDAR
-119 SASAQERGGDS
+119 ASAPTAERGNGS

-145 EAAVAGAGEAI
+145 EAAVASVAGADEMT
-156 APTIAAAHD
+156 APTTAALHE
-165 EDRDGMTADGQTTAV
+165 EDRDGMTADVQKNAV
-180 HVSDG
+180 HSSDG
-185 VASDEAVAKTTEPI
+185 VAANETVAKTTEPI
-199 PAAEAGANDV
+199 PAAEAGANDA

-217 SAAHAGT
+217 PAAHAST

-266 AHRNPASVVDD
+266 EQRNPASAVDD
-277 VPVAEAIAE
+277 APVAKAIAPTIAE
-286 AGVAAVSAAADAIP
+286 AGVAAASAAADANP

-312 RATAAPRRRSEPSA
+312 RATPAARRRSEPPA

-335 SARRATDDVPEEPPA
+335 SARRATDDVPEEPVT

-356 PPDSQPASDKRSSVE
+356 PADPQSASDTRSSAE
-371 RPADGSAPPASAAT
+371 RPADGSATPASAAT
-385 FVTKPSIDTSPAAP
+385 FVTKPSIDTSPTAP
-399 DARGLVS
+399 DTRGLVS

-411 ALQAEVTRLTHA
+411 ALQADVTRLTHS

-450 MQTRQIAHLN
+450 MQTRQIAHLKQ
-460 RDAAAQQLRID
+460 DAAAQQLRID

-503 AVSRDTAAKRVRR
+503 AVSRDPAVKRVRR

>member
-1 MACLSVS
+1 
-8 IGSWPIAQPIENHW
+8 
-22 ITLNGGMLFDS
+22 
-33 NLAAMTES
+33 MTES

-69 SAADAQPERAAAG
+69 SAAAAQPERAAAG

-92 LFGDPVLAPHDDG
+92 LFGDPVLAPHDDV
-105 SASGPSSRDDDPRV
+105 SASGPSSRDDDVRV

-145 EAAVAGAGEAI
+145 EAAVATVAGAGKAI
-156 APTIAAAHD
+156 APTIAPRHD
-165 EDRDGMTADGQTTAV
+165 EDRDGMTADGQPTAV
-180 HVSDG
+180 HFSDG
-185 VASDEAVAKTTEPI
+185 VAPDETVAKTTEPI
-199 PAAEAGANDV
+199 PAAEAGANDA

-217 SAAHAGT
+217 SAAPAGT

-239 VADAAARNDESAPNA
+239 LADAAARNDENPSDAGNAAPLGG
-254 DNVTPAGDTHES
+254 VHES
-266 AHRNPASVVDD
+266 AQRNPASVVDD

-286 AGVAAVSAAADAIP
+286 AGVAAVSAAADTIP

-312 RATAAPRRRSEPSA
+312 RAAPAPRRRSEPSA
-326 PKARRAASA
+326 PKARRAASV
-335 SARRATDDVPEEPPA
+335 SARRAKDDVPEEPAAP
-350 TVAATA
+350 VAATA
-356 PPDSQPASDKRSSVE
+356 PADSQPASDKRSSVE

-411 ALQAEVTRLTHA
+411 ALQADVTRLTHS

-450 MQTRQIAHLN
+450 MQTRQIARLKQ
-460 RDAAAQQLRID
+460 DAAAQQLRTD

-503 AVSRDTAAKRVRR
+503 AVSRDAAVKRVRR

>member
-1 MACLSVS
+1 MAGHRFRSTC
-8 IGSWPIAQPIENHW
+8 GSAPRGPRYPI
-22 ITLNGGMLFDS
+22 
-33 NLAAMTES
+33 AMTES

-54 STRARERSAAAARSV
+54 STRARQRSAAAAAPSV
-69 SAADAQPERAAAG
+69 SAAAAQPERAAAA

-92 LFGDPVLAPHDDG
+92 LFGDPVFARDDDV
-105 SASGPSSRDDDPRV
+105 SAAGPSSRDDDAR
-119 SASAQERGGDS
+119 ASAPTAERGNGS

-145 EAAVAGAGEAI
+145 EAAVASVAGADEMT
-156 APTIAAAHD
+156 APTTAALHE
-165 EDRDGMTADGQTTAV
+165 EDRDGMTADVQKNAV
-180 HVSDG
+180 HSSDG
-185 VASDEAVAKTTEPI
+185 VAANETVAKTTEPI
-199 PAAEAGANDV
+199 PAAEAGANDA

-217 SAAHAGT
+217 PAAHAST

-266 AHRNPASVVDD
+266 AQRNPASVVDD

-286 AGVAAVSAAADAIP
+286 AGVAAASAAADAIP

-312 RATAAPRRRSEPSA
+312 RATPAARRRSEPSA

-335 SARRATDDVPEEPPA
+335 SARRATDDVPEEPVT

-356 PPDSQPASDKRSSVE
+356 PADPQSASDTRSSAE
-371 RPADGSAPPASAAT
+371 RPADGSATPASAAT
-385 FVTKPSIDTSPAAP
+385 FVTKPSIDTSPTAP
-399 DARGLVS
+399 DTRGLVS

-411 ALQAEVTRLTHA
+411 ALQADVTRLTHS

-450 MQTRQIAHLN
+450 MQTRQIAHLKQ
-460 RDAAAQQLRID
+460 DAAAQQLRID

-503 AVSRDTAAKRVRR
+503 AVSRDPAVKRVRR

>member
-1 MACLSVS
+1 MAGHRFRSTC
-8 IGSWPIAQPIENHW
+8 GSAPRGPRYPI
-22 ITLNGGMLFDS
+22 
-33 NLAAMTES
+33 AMTES

-54 STRARERSAAAARSV
+54 STRARQRSAAAAPSV
-69 SAADAQPERAAAG
+69 SAAAAQPERAAAA

-92 LFGDPVLAPHDDG
+92 LFGDPVFARDDDV
-105 SASGPSSRDDDPRV
+105 SAAGPSSRDDDAR
-119 SASAQERGGDS
+119 ASAPTAERGDGS

-145 EAAVAGAGEAI
+145 EAAVASVAGADEMT
-156 APTIAAAHD
+156 APTTAALHE
-165 EDRDGMTADGQTTAV
+165 EDRDGMTADVQKNAV
-180 HVSDG
+180 HSSDG
-185 VASDEAVAKTTEPI
+185 VAANETVAKTTEPI
-199 PAAEAGANDV
+199 PAAEARANDA

-217 SAAHAGT
+217 PAAHAST

-266 AHRNPASVVDD
+266 AQRNPASVVDD

-286 AGVAAVSAAADAIP
+286 AGVAAASAAADAIP

-312 RATAAPRRRSEPSA
+312 RATPAARRRSEPSA

-335 SARRATDDVPEEPPA
+335 SARRATDDVPGEPVT

-356 PPDSQPASDKRSSVE
+356 PADPQSASDTRSSAE
-371 RPADGSAPPASAAT
+371 RPADGSATPASAAT
-385 FVTKPSIDTSPAAP
+385 FVTKPSIDTSPTAP
-399 DARGLVS
+399 DTRGLVS

-411 ALQAEVTRLTHA
+411 ALQADVTRLTHS

-450 MQTRQIAHLN
+450 MQTRQIAHLKQ
-460 RDAAAQQLRID
+460 DAAAQQLRID

-503 AVSRDTAAKRVRR
+503 AVSRDTAVKRVRR

>member
-1 MACLSVS
+1 
-8 IGSWPIAQPIENHW
+8 
-22 ITLNGGMLFDS
+22 
-33 NLAAMTES
+33 MTES

-54 STRARERSAAAARSV
+54 LTRARQRSAAAAPSV
-69 SAADAQPERAAAG
+69 SAAAAQPERAAAA

-92 LFGDPVLAPHDDG
+92 LFGDPVFARDDDV
-105 SASGPSSRDDDPRV
+105 SAAGPSSRDDDAR
-119 SASAQERGGDS
+119 ASAPTAERGDGS

-145 EAAVAGAGEAI
+145 EAAIAAVAGADEMT
-156 APTIAAAHD
+156 APTTAALHE
-165 EDRDGMTADGQTTAV
+165 EDRDGMTADVQKNAV
-180 HVSDG
+180 HSSDG
-185 VASDEAVAKTTEPI
+185 VAANETVAKTTEPI
-199 PAAEAGANDV
+199 PAAEAGANDA

-217 SAAHAGT
+217 PAAHAST

-239 VADAAARNDESAPNA
+239 VPEAAVRNDEGAPNA
-254 DNVTPAGDTHES
+254 DNATPAGDTHES
-266 AHRNPASVVDD
+266 EQRNPASVVDD
-277 VPVAEAIAE
+277 VPVTEAIAE
-286 AGVAAVSAAADAIP
+286 AGVAAASAAADAIP

-312 RATAAPRRRSEPSA
+312 RATPAARRRSEPSA

-335 SARRATDDVPEEPPA
+335 SARRATDDVPGEPVT

-356 PPDSQPASDKRSSVE
+356 PADPQSASDTRSSAE
-371 RPADGSAPPASAAT
+371 RPADGSATPASAAT
-385 FVTKPSIDTSPAAP
+385 FVTKPSIDTSPTAP
-399 DARGLVS
+399 DTRGLVS

-411 ALQAEVTRLTHA
+411 ALQADVTRLTHS

-450 MQTRQIAHLN
+450 MQTRQIAHLKQ
-460 RDAAAQQLRID
+460 DAAAQQLRID

>member
-1 MACLSVS
+1 
-8 IGSWPIAQPIENHW
+8 
-22 ITLNGGMLFDS
+22 
-33 NLAAMTES
+33 
-41 VTTPRSRSRSDRS
+41 
-54 STRARERSAAAARSV
+54 
-69 SAADAQPERAAAG
+69 
-82 DAARDERTLD
+82 TLD
-92 LFGDPVLAPHDDG
+92 LFGDPVFAPDDNV
-105 SASGPSSRDDDPRV
+105 SAAGPSSRDDDAR
-119 SASAQERGGDS
+119 ASAPTAERGDGS

-145 EAAVAGAGEAI
+145 EAAVASVAGADEMT
-156 APTIAAAHD
+156 APTTAALHE
-165 EDRDGMTADGQTTAV
+165 EDRDGMTADVQKNAV
-180 HVSDG
+180 HSSDG
-185 VASDEAVAKTTEPI
+185 VAANETVAKTTEPI
-199 PAAEAGANDV
+199 PAAEAGANDA

-217 SAAHAGT
+217 PAAHAST

-266 AHRNPASVVDD
+266 EQRNPASAVDD
-277 VPVAEAIAE
+277 APVAKAIAPTIAE
-286 AGVAAVSAAADAIP
+286 AGVAAASAAADANP

-312 RATAAPRRRSEPSA
+312 RATPAARRRSEPSA

-335 SARRATDDVPEEPPA
+335 SARRATDDVPGEPVT

-356 PPDSQPASDKRSSVE
+356 PADPQSASDTRSSAE
-371 RPADGSAPPASAAT
+371 RPADGSATPASAAT
-385 FVTKPSIDTSPAAP
+385 FVTKPSIDTSPTAP
-399 DARGLVS
+399 DTRGLVS

-411 ALQAEVTRLTHA
+411 ALQADVTRLTRS

-450 MQTRQIAHLN
+450 MQTRQIAHLKQ
-460 RDAAAQQLRID
+460 DAAAQQLRID

-503 AVSRDTAAKRVRR
+503 AVSRDTAVKRVRR

>member
-1 MACLSVS
+1 
-8 IGSWPIAQPIENHW
+8 
-22 ITLNGGMLFDS
+22 
-33 NLAAMTES
+33 MTES

-54 STRARERSAAAARSV
+54 STRARQRSAAAAPSV
-69 SAADAQPERAAAG
+69 SAAAAQPERAAAA

-92 LFGDPVLAPHDDG
+92 LFGDPVFAPDDDV
-105 SASGPSSRDDDPRV
+105 SAAGPSSRDDDAR
-119 SASAQERGGDS
+119 ASAPTAERGNGS

-145 EAAVAGAGEAI
+145 EAAVASVAGADEMT
-156 APTIAAAHD
+156 APTTAALHE
-165 EDRDGMTADGQTTAV
+165 EDRDGMTADVQKNAV
-180 HVSDG
+180 HSSDG
-185 VASDEAVAKTTEPI
+185 VAANETVAKTTEPI
-199 PAAEAGANDV
+199 PAAEAGANDA

-217 SAAHAGT
+217 PAAHAST

-239 VADAAARNDESAPNA
+239 VPEAAVRNDEGAPNA
-254 DNVTPAGDTHES
+254 DNATPAGDAHES
-266 AHRNPASVVDD
+266 AQRNPASVVDD

-286 AGVAAVSAAADAIP
+286 AGVAAASAAADAIP

-312 RATAAPRRRSEPSA
+312 RATPAARRRSEPSA

-335 SARRATDDVPEEPPA
+335 SARRATDDVPGEPVT

-356 PPDSQPASDKRSSVE
+356 PADPQSASDTRSSAE
-371 RPADGSAPPASAAT
+371 RPADGSATPASAAT
-385 FVTKPSIDTSPAAP
+385 FVTKPSIDTSPTAP
-399 DARGLVS
+399 DTRGLVS

-411 ALQAEVTRLTHA
+411 ALQADVTRLTRS

-450 MQTRQIAHLN
+450 MQTRQIAHLKQ
-460 RDAAAQQLRID
+460 DAAAQQLRID

-503 AVSRDTAAKRVRR
+503 AVSRDTAVKRVRR

>member
-1 MACLSVS
+1 
-8 IGSWPIAQPIENHW
+8 
-22 ITLNGGMLFDS
+22 
-33 NLAAMTES
+33 MTES

-54 STRARERSAAAARSV
+54 STRARQRSAAAARSV
-69 SAADAQPERAAAG
+69 SAAAAQPERVAAG
-82 DAARDERTLD
+82 DATRDERTLD
-92 LFGDPVLAPHDDG
+92 LFGDPVFAPHDDG
-105 SASGPSSRDDDPRV
+105 SGSSPSSRDDDEHV

-130 EGDSARQATLDGFEA
+130 EGDSARQATLDGFDA
-145 EAAVAGAGEAI
+145 EAAVASVAGAGEAT
-156 APTIAAAHD
+156 APTIAAVHE
-165 EDRDGMTADGQTTAV
+165 EDRDGAMADAQTTAV
-180 HVSDG
+180 HFGDG
-185 VASDEAVAKTTEPI
+185 VAPDETVAKTTEPI
-199 PAAEAGANDV
+199 PAAEAGANDA

-224 RVLDDVAASDVAATR
+224 RLLDDVAASDVAATR
-239 VADAAARNDESAPNA
+239 VADAAARNDEGAPNA
-254 DNVTPAGDTHES
+254 DNVTPARDTHES
-266 AHRNPASVVDD
+266 AQRNPASVVDD
-277 VPVAEAIAE
+277 APVAKAIAPTIAE
-286 AGVAAVSAAADAIP
+286 AGVAAASAAADAIP

-312 RATAAPRRRSEPSA
+312 RATPAARRRSEPSA

-335 SARRATDDVPEEPPA
+335 SSRRATGDTPEEPLA
-350 TVAATA
+350 TLPATA
-356 PPDSQPASDKRSSVE
+356 PAEPHPASDTGSSVE

-411 ALQAEVTRLTHA
+411 ALQADVTRLTHS

-450 MQTRQIAHLN
+450 MQTRQIARLKQ
-460 RDAAAQQLRID
+460 DAAAQQLRID

>member
-1 MACLSVS
+1 MAGHRFRSTC
-8 IGSWPIAQPIENHW
+8 GSAPRGPRYPI
-22 ITLNGGMLFDS
+22 
-33 NLAAMTES
+33 AMTES

-54 STRARERSAAAARSV
+54 STRARQRSAAAAPSV
-69 SAADAQPERAAAG
+69 SAAAAQPERAAAA

-92 LFGDPVLAPHDDG
+92 LFGDPVFARDDDV
-105 SASGPSSRDDDPRV
+105 SAAGPSSRDDDAR
-119 SASAQERGGDS
+119 ASAPTAERGNGS

-145 EAAVAGAGEAI
+145 EAAVASVAGADEMT
-156 APTIAAAHD
+156 APTTAALHE
-165 EDRDGMTADGQTTAV
+165 EDRDGMTADVQKNAV
-180 HVSDG
+180 HSSDG
-185 VASDEAVAKTTEPI
+185 VAANETVAKTTEPI
-199 PAAEAGANDV
+199 PAAEAGANDA

-217 SAAHAGT
+217 PAAHAST

-239 VADAAARNDESAPNA
+239 VPEAAVRNDEGAPNA
-254 DNVTPAGDTHES
+254 DNATPAGDTHEL
-266 AHRNPASVVDD
+266 AQRNRASVVDD

-286 AGVAAVSAAADAIP
+286 AGVAAASAAADANP

-312 RATAAPRRRSEPSA
+312 RATPAARRRSEPSA

-335 SARRATDDVPEEPPA
+335 SARRATDDVPGEPVT

-356 PPDSQPASDKRSSVE
+356 PADPQSASDTRSSAE
-371 RPADGSAPPASAAT
+371 RPADGSATPASAAT
-385 FVTKPSIDTSPAAP
+385 FVTKPSIDTSPTAP
-399 DARGLVS
+399 DTRGLVS

-411 ALQAEVTRLTHA
+411 ALQADVTRLTHS

-450 MQTRQIAHLN
+450 MQTRQIAHLKQ
-460 RDAAAQQLRID
+460 DAAAQQLRID

>member
-1 MACLSVS
+1 
-8 IGSWPIAQPIENHW
+8 
-22 ITLNGGMLFDS
+22 
-33 NLAAMTES
+33 MTES

-69 SAADAQPERAAAG
+69 TTAAAQPERVAAG
-82 DAARDERTLD
+82 DATRDERTLD
-92 LFGDPVLAPHDDG
+92 LFGDPVLAPHDDV
-105 SASGPSSRDDDPRV
+105 SASGPSSRDDDARV
-119 SASAQERGGDS
+119 SASAQERGEDS
-130 EGDSARQATLDGFEA
+130 EGDSARQATLDGFDA

-156 APTIAAAHD
+156 APTIATVHE
-165 EDRDGMTADGQTTAV
+165 EDRDGVMADAQTTAV
-180 HVSDG
+180 HFSDG
-185 VASDEAVAKTTEPI
+185 VAPDETVAKTTEPI
-199 PAAEAGANDV
+199 PAAEAGANDA

-217 SAAHAGT
+217 PAAHAGT
-224 RVLDDVAASDVAATR
+224 RVLDDVAASGVAATR
-239 VADAAARNDESAPNA
+239 VADAAARNDESSSDAGNAAPL
-254 DNVTPAGDTHES
+254 GDVHES

-277 VPVAEAIAE
+277 APVAEAIAPTIAE

-312 RATAAPRRRSEPSA
+312 RATPAARRRSEPSA

-335 SARRATDDVPEEPPA
+335 SARRAKDDVPEEPAA

-356 PPDSQPASDKRSSVE
+356 PADPHPASDKRSSAE
-371 RPADGSAPPASAAT
+371 RPTDGPATPASAAT

-411 ALQAEVTRLTHA
+411 ALQADVTRLTQA

-450 MQTRQIAHLN
+450 MQTRRIAHLKQ
-460 RDAAAQQLRID
+460 DAAAQQLRID

-503 AVSRDTAAKRVRR
+503 AVSRDTAPKRVRR

>member
-1 MACLSVS
+1 MAGHRFRSTC
-8 IGSWPIAQPIENHW
+8 GSAPRGPRYPI
-22 ITLNGGMLFDS
+22 
-33 NLAAMTES
+33 AMTES

-54 STRARERSAAAARSV
+54 STRARQRSAAAAPSV
-69 SAADAQPERAAAG
+69 SAAAAQPERAAAA

-92 LFGDPVLAPHDDG
+92 LFGDPVFARDDDV
-105 SASGPSSRDDDPRV
+105 SAAGPSSRDDDAR
-119 SASAQERGGDS
+119 ASAPTAERGNGS

-145 EAAVAGAGEAI
+145 EAAVASVAGADEMT
-156 APTIAAAHD
+156 APTTAALHE
-165 EDRDGMTADGQTTAV
+165 EDRDGMTADVQKNAV
-180 HVSDG
+180 HSSDG
-185 VASDEAVAKTTEPI
+185 VAANETVAKTTEPI
-199 PAAEAGANDV
+199 PAAEAGANDA

-217 SAAHAGT
+217 PAAHAST

-239 VADAAARNDESAPNA
+239 VPEAAVRNDEGAPNA
-254 DNVTPAGDTHES
+254 DNATPAGDTHEL
-266 AHRNPASVVDD
+266 AQRNRASVVDD

-286 AGVAAVSAAADAIP
+286 AGVAAASAAADANP

-312 RATAAPRRRSEPSA
+312 RATPAARRRSEPSA

-335 SARRATDDVPEEPPA
+335 SARRATDDVPGEPV
-350 TVAATA
+350 TTA
-356 PPDSQPASDKRSSVE
+356 PADPQSASDTRSSAE
-371 RPADGSAPPASAAT
+371 RPADGSATPASAAT
-385 FVTKPSIDTSPAAP
+385 FVTKPSIDTSPTAP
-399 DARGLVS
+399 DTRGLVS

-411 ALQAEVTRLTHA
+411 ALQADVTRLTHS

-450 MQTRQIAHLN
+450 MQTRQIAHLKQ
-460 RDAAAQQLRID
+460 DAAAQQLRID

>member
-1 MACLSVS
+1 
-8 IGSWPIAQPIENHW
+8 
-22 ITLNGGMLFDS
+22 
-33 NLAAMTES
+33 MTES

-69 SAADAQPERAAAG
+69 TAAAAQPERAAAG
-82 DAARDERTLD
+82 DAAREERTLD

-105 SASGPSSRDDDPRV
+105 SASGPSSRDDDVRV

-130 EGDSARQATLDGFEA
+130 EGDSARQATLDGFDA

-156 APTIAAAHD
+156 APTIAAVHE
-165 EDRDGMTADGQTTAV
+165 EDRDGVMADAQTTAV
-180 HVSDG
+180 HFGDG
-185 VASDEAVAKTTEPI
+185 IAPDETVAKTTEPI
-199 PAAEAGANDV
+199 PAAEAGANDA

-217 SAAHAGT
+217 PAAHAST
-224 RVLDDVAASDVAATR
+224 RVLDDVAASGVAATR
-239 VADAAARNDESAPNA
+239 VADTAARNDEGAPNA
-254 DNVTPAGDTHES
+254 DNVAAAGDTHES
-266 AHRNPASVVDD
+266 AQRNPASVVDD
-277 VPVAEAIAE
+277 APVAKAIAPAITE
-286 AGVAAVSAAADAIP
+286 AGVAAASAAADATP

-312 RATAAPRRRSEPSA
+312 RATPAARRRSEPSA
-326 PKARRAASA
+326 PKGRRAASA
-335 SARRATDDVPEEPPA
+335 SSRRATGDTPEEPLA
-350 TVAATA
+350 TVTATA
-356 PPDSQPASDKRSSVE
+356 PADPHPASDTGSSAE
-371 RPADGSAPPASAAT
+371 RPADGSATPASAAT

-399 DARGLVS
+399 DARGPVS

-411 ALQAEVTRLTHA
+411 ALQADVTRLTQA

-450 MQTRQIAHLN
+450 MQTRQIAHLKQ
-460 RDAAAQQLRID
+460 DAAAQQLRID

-503 AVSRDTAAKRVRR
+503 AVSRDTAVKRVRR